1 MIEKKRQKNIS
12 HKLIAMALAAIICV
26 GVGGTTAS
34 AATVNSDRETPY
46 NISRIA
52 NTNEYPD
59 YTEEGIS
66 LSRDYRSLAAVN
78 NKSIYAYTRKSV
90 YINGRSLS
98 KHALLINGICY
109 IPFRQAANAIGASY
123 SYNSSAKTSTM
134 TSRGL
139 TLTAGA
145 GCYTVYA
152 NDRPL
157 FATSPVVIMS
167 DGAMYIPADSFAK
180 AVGMKVDNSYSV
192 SINGSYSPLK
202 SAASY
207 YREDEL
213 LWLARIIH
221 AESQGEPLLGKIA
234 VGNVVLNRVRSKDY
248 PNTIYGVIFDR
259 KYGVQFSPILDGSI
273 YNAPTSSAVVAA
285 KICLEGFNV
294 NQGALFFLYPRASTS
309 SWIPNN
315 RTYLFSIGKHDFYA

>member
-1 MIEKKRQKNIS
+1 MV
-12 HKLIAMALAAIICV
+12 AMALAAIICV
-26 GVGGTTAS
+26 GVGSSVARAEGFKEYES
-34 AATVNSDRETPY
+34 SDY
-46 NISRIA
+46 KLSRILEEH
-52 NTNEYPD
+52 TSD
-59 YTEEGIS
+59 TEVGIS
-66 LSRDYRSLAAVN
+66 FTRDYRSLATVN

-90 YINGRSLS
+90 YINGKALARS
-98 KHALLINGICY
+98 ALLINGIIY

-123 SYNSSAKTSTM
+123 SYNSASKISTM
-134 TSRGL
+134 TASGL

-180 AVGMKVDNSYSV
+180 AVGMRVDSSYSV
-192 SINGSYSPLK
+192 NASGSYVPLK
-202 SAASY
+202 SATSY
-207 YREDEL
+207 YRADEL

-234 VGNVVLNRVRSKDY
+234 VGNVVLNRVRSSDY

-273 YNAPTSSAVVAA
+273 YNTPSYNSYLAA
-285 KICLEGFNV
+285 KICLEGTDV
-294 NQGALFFLYPRASTS
+294 SEGALFFLQPRLATS
-309 SWIPNN
+309 SWIPKN
-315 RTYLFSIGKHDFYA
+315 RPYVFTIGGHDFYR